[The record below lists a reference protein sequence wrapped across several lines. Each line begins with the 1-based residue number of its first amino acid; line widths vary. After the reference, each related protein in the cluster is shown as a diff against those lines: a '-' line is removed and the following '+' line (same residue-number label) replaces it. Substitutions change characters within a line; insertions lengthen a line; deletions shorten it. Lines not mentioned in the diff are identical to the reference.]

1 MHLSNL
7 VTSRWVSLL
16 ERGTRVTEESN
27 KGEMR
32 DPTDH
37 VIHCYGRQEKVEA
50 VVKYLLQQNP
60 KMRIETTQNINAHT
74 VKRATDKRHRQQAQE
89 VLKNSNNK
97 T

>member
-1 MHLSNL
+1 MYAIKVWSTKVENSWYL
-7 VTSRWVSLL
+7 
-16 ERGTRVTEESN
+16 
-27 KGEMR
+27 MR

-60 KMRIETTQNINAHT
+60 KMRIEITQNINAHT

-89 VLKNSNNK
+89 VLEDSNNK

>member
-1 MHLSNL
+1 MYAIKVWSTKVENSWYL
-7 VTSRWVSLL
+7 
-16 ERGTRVTEESN
+16 
-27 KGEMR
+27 MR
-32 DPTDH
+32 DPKDH
-37 VIHCYGRQEKVEA
+37 VVHCYGRQERAEA

>member
-1 MHLSNL
+1 MYAIKVWS
-7 VTSRWVSLL
+7 TK
-16 ERGTRVTEESN
+16 EENSWYL
-27 KGEMR
+27 MR

-50 VVKYLLQQNP
+50 VVKHLLQQNP
-60 KMRIETTQNINAHT
+60 KMRIEITQNINAHT

-89 VLKNSNNK
+89 VLEDSNNK